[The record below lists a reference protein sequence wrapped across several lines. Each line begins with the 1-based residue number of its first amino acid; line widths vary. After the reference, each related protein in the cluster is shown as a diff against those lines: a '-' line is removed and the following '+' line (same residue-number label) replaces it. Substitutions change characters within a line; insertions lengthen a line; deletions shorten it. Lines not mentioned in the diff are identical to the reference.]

1 MTNVLEGWGGENL
14 RGRSWRGQIMGGLS
28 RHGGTARTQALTEA
42 DGSPW
47 RVRGK
52 VETGLT

>member
-28 RHGGTARTQALTEA
+28 RHGGMARTQALTEA
-42 DGSPW
+42 DG